1 MIKNIEGC
9 LVLKPPLIHRF
20 LKTGEPVVF
29 FIPSTF
35 DIAGEVNQK
44 TLLALNM
51 EHQFKDYFEVC
62 SVRRRPKGIDY
73 LKLLE
78 LIQSEKYRNH
88 HIFIDE
94 IHIETIEDIEIIK
107 DIADSCQNK
116 TLWLSVTSMGSIGNE
131 SFADAI
137 KLEFGQQFVIPDDL
151 LYPLRQGSITL
162 RCK

>member
-1 MIKNIEGC
+1 M
-9 LVLKPPLIHRF
+9 
-20 LKTGEPVVF
+20 
-29 FIPSTF
+29 
-35 DIAGEVNQK
+35 AGESNQK
-44 TLLALNM
+44 TLLALSM

-62 SVRRRPKGIDY
+62 SVRRRSKGIDY

-78 LIQSEKYRNH
+78 LIQSEKYKNH

-116 TLWLSVTSMGSIGNE
+116 TLWLSVTSMGSMGSE

-151 LYPLRQGSITL
+151 LYPLRQGIITL
-162 RCK
+162 RCSSMPILVWLSFAEFRGV